1 MYNLLIFLF
10 VVNAIFLV
18 LVILMQSDKA
28 GSLSSTFGGMG
39 GSATSAFGGR
49 ETANF
54 LHKFTVALTVVFFVL
69 AIAIG
74 LMSKT
79 EFSQTTNAPASIM
92 MERGQDSPASTLPT
106 LDGNLLPDASVEG
119 SEGTPAKVETEK
131 TTLPVAPTKTEETKK
146 ETTDKK

>member
-1 MYNLLIFLF
+1 MYSLLIFLF

-54 LHKFTVALTVVFFVL
+54 LHKFTVALTVAFFIL

-74 LMSKT
+74 LMSKS
-79 EFSQTTNAPASIM
+79 EFSKSSDAPASIM
-92 MERGQDSPASTLPT
+92 MERGANSPAATLPT
-106 LDGNLLPDASVEG
+106 LDGNLLPETTPEAST
-119 SEGTPAKVETEK
+119 SEK
-131 TTLPVAPTKTEETKK
+131 TVPVEAETKALPTAGTETKK
-146 ETTDKK
+146 ETDKK

>member
-54 LHKFTVALTVVFFVL
+54 LHKFTVGLTVAFFVL

-74 LMSKT
+74 LMSKS
-79 EFSQTTNAPASIM
+79 EFSGSKDAPASIM
-92 MERGQDSPASTLPT
+92 MERGENSPAATLPT
-106 LDGNLLPDASVEG
+106 LDGNLLPDASTE
-119 SEGTPAKVETEK
+119 SAPTETPAKAETEK
-131 TTLPVAPTKTEETKK
+131 TTLPLVDAKKEETKTE
-146 ETTDKK
+146 TDKK

>member
-39 GSATSAFGGR
+39 GSTNSAFGGR

-54 LHKFTVALTVVFFVL
+54 LHKFTVVLVIAFFIL
-69 AIAIG
+69 AIGIG
-74 LMSKT
+74 LMSKA
-79 EFSQTTNAPASIM
+79 EFSKTTNAPASIM
-92 MERGQDSPASTLPT
+92 MERGENSPAATLPT
-106 LDGNLLPDASVEG
+106 LDGNLLPDASATKEAPVKAEG
-119 SEGTPAKVETEK
+119 EK
-131 TTLPVAPTKTEETKK
+131 TSLPPVETKK
-146 ETTDKK
+146 EETDKK